1 MKQSRRESKP
11 LPLKIEGRGSG
22 DAVGIFLD
30 KHFVKM
36 QVAFFTKMRDVFCA
50 IFNEKN
56 QHICCV
62 KSLTVV

>member
-1 MKQSRRESKP
+1 
-11 LPLKIEGRGSG
+11 
-22 DAVGIFLD
+22 
-30 KHFVKM
+30 M
-36 QVAFFTKMRDVFCA
+36 QVVFFTKMRDVFCA